1 MHTTATLH
9 VHPTAANPVQIFEI
23 RRLAREYGCAF
34 VTTKPKLE
42 ARTSRGPFD
51 PNSGGHAA

>member
-9 VHPTAANPVQIFEI
+9 VHPAGADPTRIFEI
-23 RRLAREYGCAF
+23 RRLARESGCMF
-34 VTTKPKLE
+34 VTSKPKLQ
-42 ARTSRGPFD
+42 ARIATTPFD